1 MNKLINA
8 ILFLPIVVLVGC
20 AAPIMAP
27 QENDIAAK
35 DFLPAKNRAS
45 IYIYRNENFGAAI
58 GMPVTV
64 NGRGIGETGAKTFF
78 RLDLPAGAYTVG
90 SHAENYSDTNL
101 KAEEGKNYFVWQEVK
116 MGIWKARSELKQVDE
131 KTGRIGVLESKLLTS
146 LVPNEELVA
155 SDNKLANTNR
165 NEVSQASQKLRELQ
179 RMLNEKLITEG
190 EYQEKKKQIL
200 DSM

>member
-1 MNKLINA
+1 
-8 ILFLPIVVLVGC
+8 
-20 AAPIMAP
+20 
-27 QENDIAAK
+27 
-35 DFLPAKNRAS
+35 
-45 IYIYRNENFGAAI
+45 
-58 GMPVTV
+58 
-64 NGRGIGETGAKTFF
+64 
-78 RLDLPAGAYTVG
+78 
-90 SHAENYSDTNL
+90 
-101 KAEEGKNYFVWQEVK
+101 